1 MKKNHAAQFAPVNRI
16 VVSSKVG
23 SDKKLNDYNDKAVST
38 LYHAFKS
45 IVNSNGETTFGLTD
59 LEQKVVKA
67 GDAYVFLPIP
77 SEIKHLRQ
85 PQKEELFREIF
96 KAASLVVGKQTKDPN
111 LRLNPAD
118 PESPQKPIILVN
130 HNNCY
135 DGFYELMQNLHRL
148 GTITQDPSTLCQRVD
163 NVDAAIK
170 ILKDAHKQKNT
181 VIPSGI
187 HSHKAPIKSNE
198 EQDPDE
204 KRKPDFNVCV
214 FCSASTKN
222 PALLNLAHDMG
233 TGIAEEGWG
242 VISGLGCTGMMG
254 QVVEGAAEVIEEK
267 KKGWV
272 AGSNL
277 PRIIHMEGLP
287 SYYDKLWLTDDIYK
301 RMEVMIKNSQAFVLL
316 PGGMGTVQEL
326 MALLLLKYA
335 DKNGDHL
342 MSDKKFG
349 NKPIILVN
357 PEIVDREGHKVEFW
371 KPLVDMAR
379 SFGFERDI
387 TVVASA
393 EEAKEVLLKAHQR
406 SSERSAARG

>member
-1 MKKNHAAQFAPVNRI
+1 
-16 VVSSKVG
+16 
-23 SDKKLNDYNDKAVST
+23 
-38 LYHAFKS
+38 
-45 IVNSNGETTFGLTD
+45 
-59 LEQKVVKA
+59 
-67 GDAYVFLPIP
+67 
-77 SEIKHLRQ
+77 
-85 PQKEELFREIF
+85 
-96 KAASLVVGKQTKDPN
+96 
-111 LRLNPAD
+111 
-118 PESPQKPIILVN
+118 
-130 HNNCY
+130 
-135 DGFYELMQNLHRL
+135 
-148 GTITQDPSTLCQRVD
+148 
-163 NVDAAIK
+163 
-170 ILKDAHKQKNT
+170 
-181 VIPSGI
+181 
-187 HSHKAPIKSNE
+187 
-198 EQDPDE
+198 
-204 KRKPDFNVCV
+204 V